1 MSKINLKDLT
11 IKKAQEHLKNG
22 DFTAVE
28 LADAYKKEI
37 QAKNKDLNAYLEM
50 FADIDTQAKEADKKI
65 KAGTAGPLTGI
76 PLSIKDNIL
85 IKGRVASSASK
96 MLENY
101 HATYNATVIDKLL
114 EQNAIFLG
122 RTNMDEFAMG
132 SSTENSAYGVVKNP
146 WDTSRVPGGS
156 SGGAAAAVAADLC
169 LGSLGSDTGGS
180 IRQPASF
187 CGMVGLKPT
196 YGAVSRSGLMAM
208 ASSLDQI
215 GPITKTVE
223 DAEILFNAIKGKDSM
238 DATSINTEDFAG
250 KEDAKKLN
258 SKKFKIG
265 VPSEFVKQGVDK
277 DVLDNFNASLEALK
291 KAGHEIVD
299 VKLPNLKYSLAV
311 YYILQPAEVSSNL
324 ARFDGVKYGLHKDG
338 SDLLDDYLLTRQ
350 EGFGKE
356 TRRRIML
363 GTYVLST
370 GYYDAYYNKANIVR
384 SLIMKDFEE
393 AFKNIDVV
401 LTPTSPT
408 PAFKAG
414 EKADDPLSM
423 YLADIFTVSANIVT
437 LPAISVPS
445 GFVERDSKKLPV
457 GIQFTAPYSREDVLF
472 AVGKAFEQVRG

>member
-1 MSKINLKDLT
+1 MIDLKTLT
-11 IKKAQEHLKNG
+11 IKKAHDHLVKG

-28 LADAYKKEI
+28 LAAAYQKEI
-37 QAKNKDLNAYLEM
+37 ELKNKDLNVYLEV
-50 FADIDTQAKEADKKI
+50 FSDIQEQAQKADEII
-65 KAGTAGPLTGI
+65 KAGKATLLTGI
-76 PLSIKDNIL
+76 PLSVKDNIL
-85 IKGRVASSASK
+85 IEGRKVSAASK

-101 HATYNATVIDKLL
+101 RATYDATVISKLK
-114 EQNAIFLG
+114 EQGAVFLG

-132 SSTENSAYGVVKNP
+132 SSTENSAFGVVKNP

-156 SGGAAAAVAADLC
+156 SGGAAAAVAGNLALA
-169 LGSLGSDTGGS
+169 SLGSDTGGS

-196 YGAVSRSGLMAM
+196 YGAVSRYGLMAM

-223 DAEILFNAIKGKDSM
+223 DTKILFDAIKGKDVM
-238 DATSINTEDFAG
+238 DSTSISIENEG
-250 KEDAKKLN
+250 IKESAKK
-258 SKKFKIG
+258 FRIG
-265 VPSEFVKQGVDK
+265 VPQEFVKQGVDE
-277 DVLDNFNASLEALK
+277 DVLKNFNDSLEILK
-291 KAGHEIVD
+291 KQGCEIVD
-299 VKLPNLKYSLAV
+299 VQLPNLKYSLAV

-338 SDLLDDYLLTRQ
+338 KDLLDDYLLTRQ

-393 AFKNIDVV
+393 AFKDVDAI

-414 EKADDPLSM
+414 EKAQDPLSM
-423 YLADIFTVSANIVT
+423 YLADIFTVTANIVT

-445 GFVERDSKKLPV
+445 GFVEREGKKLPV
-457 GIQFTAPYSREDVLF
+457 GIQFTAPYGREDILF
-472 AVGKAFEQVRG
+472 NVGSIVEKAV